1 MRHLSWVIIVA
12 VAVLIATMPVTV
24 AAGFRGLGFS
34 TPFPSQTVRADE
46 TQTLVLTLKNF
57 GLPPQVVALRVL
69 DAPRGWKLTF
79 LGAGRPITS
88 VYVAPDQEATVTLRL
103 EPPERLRPGAYRFR
117 LLAQGQDGQ
126 AVLPLSLT
134 LGTVAPRRLSLEAEL
149 PVLRG
154 APTASF
160 RYRLTLRNESDQ
172 DVLVNI
178 DAQAPRGFQV
188 TFSLFG
194 QQVASVP
201 LKAGESRDI
210 DAEVSL
216 PPRAPAGMYPIAVRA
231 ASGDARTS
239 VQLTM
244 EITGRPELTV
254 TAPEGRLSGRAYAG
268 RDSPLKVILKN
279 TGSAPARNVSL
290 SSFPPS
296 GWEVTF
302 APERVEEIAPNAEA
316 EVTATVRPSPKALTG
331 DYMVSMTASSG
342 DVSSSADFRITV
354 STSTLWGLVG
364 VLVVAA
370 GLGVVT
376 FVVNRFGRR

>member
-1 MRHLSWVIIVA
+1 MRHLSRM
-12 VAVLIATMPVTV
+12 AVLAAVIVVAAFPSMV

-34 TPFPSQTVRADE
+34 TPFPSQTVRAGE
-46 TQTLVLTLKNF
+46 TQTLVLTVKNF
-57 GLPPQVVALRVL
+57 GLPPQVVALRVAE
-69 DAPRGWKLTF
+69 APRGWQLTF
-79 LGAGRPITS
+79 LGSGRPVRS

-103 EPPERLRPGAYRFR
+103 EPPKGLRPGTYHFR
-117 LLAQGQDGQ
+117 LVAQGQDGQ
-126 AVLPLSLT
+126 AALPLTLT
-134 LGTVAPRRLSLEAEL
+134 LGAVTPRRLSLEPEL

-172 DVLVNI
+172 DALVNI

-188 TFSLFG
+188 NFSLFG

-201 LKAGESRDI
+201 LKAGESRDL

-216 PPRAPAGMYPIAVRA
+216 PPRVAAGTYPITVRA
-231 ASGDARTS
+231 STGDARTS
-239 VQLTM
+239 TQLTL

-254 TAPEGRLSGRAYAG
+254 TAPEGRLSGRANAG
-268 RDSPLKVILKN
+268 RDSPLKVIVKN
-279 TGSAPARNVSL
+279 NGSAPARNVTL

-302 APERVEEIAPNAEA
+302 SPERVDEIAPNGEA
-316 EVTATVRPSPKALTG
+316 EFTATIRPSPKALTG
-331 DYMVSMTASSG
+331 DYMVTMTASSG

-354 STSTLWGLVG
+354 TTSTLWGLVG

-376 FVVNRFGRR
+376 FAVNRYGRR